1 MQVRISATVNRIVL
15 VFIGFV
21 LAVVAGGITLLIVG
35 SRWAAQK
42 VASQMPPESAGD
54 EVAHVFSQVLGAVA
68 FFLNVG
74 PVLTLAPAV
83 IAILIGEIA
92 RIRSLLYY
100 VVAGGAAAAAMPLI
114 AAPQDAAQNAG
125 YAMPYFTI
133 MATAGFAAGLIYWL
147 LAGRR
152 A

>member
-1 MQVRISATVNRIVL
+1 MRISSAVNRIIL

-21 LAVVAGGITLLIVG
+21 LAVLTGLVTLFLAG
-35 SRWAAQK
+35 SRWAAHE
-42 VASQMPPESAGD
+42 VASQMPDSPDGASEFINQA
-54 EVAHVFSQVLGAVA
+54 LGAVA
-68 FFLNVG
+68 FVFTVA
-74 PVLTLAPAV
+74 PVLTLAPAIV
-83 IAILIGEIA
+83 AIVVGEVA

-100 VVAGGAAAAAMPLI
+100 VVAGGVAAAAMPLI
-114 AAPQDAAQNAG
+114 AAHDQAAENVT
-125 YAMPYFTI
+125 YNTPYFTL